1 MLLVFAVFLGGC
13 AGQDRALKQGMTFRS
28 ELLAAEG
35 CRFLAVVT
43 ADYGDELYTFSMECQ
58 GDKTGNIAFSL
69 TEPEALSGIQGT
81 ISDNGGRITFEDTAL
96 YFPLLT
102 DDQLSPASAPWIFLK
117 TLRSGYLTSAG
128 LEEGNLRLTMDDT
141 YEEDALH
148 LDIWMGENRMPVRAD
163 ILYDGRRI
171 LSLEVEGFSFL

>member
-1 MLLVFAVFLGGC
+1 MA
-13 AGQDRALKQGMTFRS
+13 FRS

-58 GDKTGNIAFSL
+58 GDKTGNLAFTL
-69 TEPEALSGIQGT
+69 TEPEVLSDIQGT

-96 YFPLLT
+96 CFPLMT
-102 DDQLSPASAPWIFLK
+102 DDQFSPASAPWIFLK
-117 TLRSGYLTSAG
+117 TLRSGYLTAAG

-148 LDIWMGENRMPVRAD
+148 LDIWMGENRMPVRTD

-171 LSLEVEGFSFL
+171 LSLEVENFSFL